1 MKYRIFTYSGDALP
15 IAHKLQQE
23 GREVVVGMVHD
34 NAAIHS
40 VKEGEVRPENPEAKR
55 RRLALFD
62 GLIEKRPANLLIE
75 EMRGYEDPEGYF
87 VFFDRNH
94 LFQFSDQIAGM
105 PFYGNFPTEADYLFE
120 RNRDQAKQLV
130 REHYPRLQ
138 VPDVK
143 AFDDVLEALEF
154 LKSTEQLW
162 VLKGQ
167 DDSVKTF
174 VPDVDDPKLAA
185 RQIIETLKENKA
197 AYNCSGF
204 ILEELINPAIE
215 ITPEKIYY
223 DGVPLA
229 VVLEFENKPFGSGN
243 ISIQTG
249 CSQNLLFPIAM
260 GDKINSI
267 AFPPVVDAMAKQ
279 HKGLFYWD
287 ASLLIDKRTG
297 KIYFGEF
304 CSNRPG
310 YNSLFTELAQC
321 SSVDHYFSSVV
332 RKESPFKLGTVAT
345 SVLLLNPATDEETGR
360 TTEGLR
366 VDYKPEIEQN
376 LWLWD
381 VRREGNRLVT
391 VGDDWN
397 LGVISGSGD
406 SIDQA
411 VNSMYKSVDGFS
423 FAGAYYRPKSD
434 FLSLDYPTSILNRVN
449 YGLEKK
455 LYQLPFNV
463 RVAHIKK

>member
-1 MKYRIFTYSGDALP
+1 MKYRIFTYTGDSLP

-23 GREVVVGMVHD
+23 GCEVVVGMVD
-34 NAAIHS
+34 DKGAVHS
-40 VKEGEVRPENPEAKR
+40 AKEGELRLEKREAKR
-55 RRLALFD
+55 RRLSLFD
-62 GLIEKRPANLLIE
+62 GLVEKRPAEVLID
-75 EMRGYEDPEGYF
+75 EMRRYEHPEDYF

-94 LFQFSDQIAGM
+94 LFRFSEQLLETG
-105 PFYGNFPTEADYLFE
+105 FNGNFPTEADYLFE
-120 RNRDQAKQLV
+120 RDRERANQLV
-130 REHYPRLQ
+130 REQYPRLH

-143 AFDDVLEALEF
+143 PFNNVRDALEF
-154 LKSTEQLW
+154 LESTDQLW
-162 VLKGQ
+162 VLKSQ
-167 DDSVKTF
+167 DDSVRTF

-185 RQIIETLKENKA
+185 TQVIEMLNDNRKA
-197 AYNCSGF
+197 YDCSGY
-204 ILEELINPAIE
+204 ILEELIHPAIE

-223 DGVPLA
+223 DGTPLA

-249 CSQNLLFPIAM
+249 CSQNLLFPIDMA
-260 GDKINSI
+260 DKINGI
-267 AFPPVVDAMAKQ
+267 AFPPVVDQMAKQ

-321 SSVDHYFSSVV
+321 RSVNDYFSSII
-332 RKESPFKLGTVAT
+332 RKESPFKLGTVGT
-345 SVLLLNPATDEETGR
+345 SVLLLNPATDKETGR
-360 TTEGLR
+360 TTEGAR
-366 VDYKPEIEQN
+366 IDYKPEIERN

-381 VRREGNRLVT
+381 VRREQNRLVN
-391 VGDDWN
+391 VGDGWN
-397 LGVISGSGD
+397 LAVVTGAGD
-406 SIDQA
+406 SIDEA
-411 VNSMYKSVDGFS
+411 VNSMYRCVDGFS

-434 FLSLDYPTSILNRVN
+434 FLSLDYPTSILNRIN

-463 RVAHIKK
+463 RVADIKK

>member
-1 MKYRIFTYSGDALP
+1 MKYRIFTYTGDSLP

-23 GREVVVGMVHD
+23 GCEVVVGMVHD
-34 NAAIHS
+34 KAAIHS
-40 VKEGEVRPENPEAKR
+40 AKEGELRSENAEAKR
-55 RRLALFD
+55 RRLTLYD
-62 GLIEKRPANLLIE
+62 GLIEKRPADRLIK
-75 EMRGYEDPEGYF
+75 EMRSYEHPDDYF

-94 LFQFSDQIAGM
+94 LFRFSEQLVDMG
-105 PFYGNFPTEADYLFE
+105 FHGNFPTETDYLFE
-120 RNRDQAKQLV
+120 RDRDQAKQLV
-130 REHYPRLQ
+130 REHYPRLH
-138 VPDVK
+138 VADVK
-143 AFDDVLEALEF
+143 PFDDVREALEF

-185 RQIIETLKENKA
+185 TQIIEMLKENA
-197 AYNCSGF
+197 SAYDGPGF
-204 ILEELINPAIE
+204 ILEELIHPAIE

-229 VVLEFENKPFGSGN
+229 VVIEFENKPFGSGN

-249 CSQNLLFPIAM
+249 CSQNLLFPIEM
-260 GDKINSI
+260 GDKINGI
-267 AFPPVVDAMAKQ
+267 AFPQIVDAMAKQ

-321 SSVDHYFSSVV
+321 SSVHDYFSSIV
-332 RKESPFKLGTVAT
+332 RQESPFKLGTVAT

-360 TTEGLR
+360 SAEGAR
-366 VDYKPEIEQN
+366 IDYKPDIEKN

-381 VRREGNRLVT
+381 VRRESNRLVN

-397 LGVISGSGD
+397 LGVITGAGD

-423 FAGAYYRPKSD
+423 FAGTYYRPKSD
-434 FLSLDYPTSILNRVN
+434 FLSLDYPTSILNRIN

-463 RVAHIKK
+463 RVADIKK

>member
-23 GREVVVGMVHD
+23 GCEVVVGMVRD
-34 NAAIHS
+34 KAAIHS
-40 VKEGEVRPENPEAKR
+40 ARENDVRPEDPEARR
-55 RRLALFD
+55 RRLTLFD
-62 GLIEKRPANLLIE
+62 GLVEKRPADVLIE
-75 EMRGYEDPEGYF
+75 EMRSYNSPEDYF
-87 VFFDRNH
+87 VFFDRNY
-94 LFQFSDQIAGM
+94 LFRFSEQIADM
-105 PFYGNFPTEADYLFE
+105 PFHGNFPTEADYLFE

-130 REHYPRLQ
+130 REHYPRLH

-143 AFDDVLEALEF
+143 PFKQAVEAVEF

-185 RQIIETLKENKA
+185 RQLMETLKENKE
-197 AYNCSGF
+197 AYDSSGF

-215 ITPEKIYY
+215 ITPERIYY
-223 DGVPLA
+223 DGKPLA
-229 VVLEFENKPFGSGN
+229 AVLEFENKPFGSGN

-249 CSQNLLFPIAM
+249 CSQNLLFPIEM
-260 GDKINSI
+260 GDNINGI
-267 AFPPVVDAMAKQ
+267 AFPPVVDEMAKQ
-279 HKGLFYWD
+279 RKGLFYWD
-287 ASLLIDKRTG
+287 ASLLIDRRTG

-321 SSVDHYFSSVV
+321 SSVDHYFSSAA
-332 RKESPFKLGTVAT
+332 RKESPFKLGTVAS
-345 SVLLLNPATDEETGR
+345 SVLLLNPATDDETGR
-360 TTEGLR
+360 TPEGTR
-366 VDYKPEIEQN
+366 IDYKPEIEKN

-381 VRREGNRLVT
+381 ARRERNRLVT

-397 LGVISGSGD
+397 LAVVTGAGD
-406 SIDQA
+406 SIDEA
-411 VNSMYKSVDGFS
+411 VNSMYQSVDGFS

-463 RVAHIKK
+463 RVADIKK